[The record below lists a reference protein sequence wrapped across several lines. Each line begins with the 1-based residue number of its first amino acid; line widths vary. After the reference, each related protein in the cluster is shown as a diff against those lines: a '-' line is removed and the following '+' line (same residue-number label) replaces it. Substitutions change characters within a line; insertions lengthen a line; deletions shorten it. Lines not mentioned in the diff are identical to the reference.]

1 MGLGPTAVVRLERAL
16 AHSWAPGLLAGA
28 WGTGC
33 RSCVARQGAWVW
45 MVGRLRARDPTGA
58 GTPQRPSTNT
68 TGPRYG
74 GLPGR
79 SNPGGR
85 TGSDPL
91 GTAHRRTSGP
101 RAPATGDRHAAGR
114 RKTARPG
121 CGQPLAAG
129 PPPSLVSRGSPGSSP
144 PVVRGISPNQGRG
157 SGHTGATD
165 VHRLWTTVWTV
176 HSSALGKPCL
186 RSPLPTQIGAAG
198 PWSRRPLDD
207 AHCGPTAAGPPTR
220 RPEAPSAPPG
230 GTARDR

>member
-1 MGLGPTAVVRLERAL
+1 VGLGPTAVVRLERAL

-58 GTPQRPSTNT
+58 GTPQRPSTNAT
-68 TGPRYG
+68 RPRYG
-74 GLPGR
+74 GPAGRVKPGC
-79 SNPGGR
+79 PGPA
-85 TGSDPL
+85 GST
-91 GTAHRRTSGP
+91 GTAHRPTSGAHP
-101 RAPATGDRHAAGR
+101 RAPGDRHAAGP

-121 CGQPLAAG
+121 CGQPLAGG
-129 PPPSLVSRGSPGSSP
+129 PPASLVSRESPGSSP
-144 PVVRGISPNQGRG
+144 PVVRGISPHQSRG

-176 HSSALGKPCL
+176 RSGALGEPCRWFPPPTQTAMPDDGPTTARRCPL
-186 RSPLPTQIGAAG
+186 RADPGRSPTK
-198 PWSRRPLDD
+198 
-207 AHCGPTAAGPPTR
+207 